1 MRVRSERAPFGARLA
16 DVPARARLDGRA
28 DALTA
33 TTSTGAHAGSC
44 SATGTPQVEHDGS
57 WIRFHPEA
65 SLSNTRSVR
74 PSSCLT
80 SHKVEAYSPM
90 TVQTP
95 SAGVARRMIRTPGR
109 KSEERRGT
117 PMAGI
122 ALFMSLL
129 YTRYIPAQGVRVR
142 FLKVQPGWKGLG
154 RAHGCQW
161 IARALVSQRVGH
173 TMQS

>member
-1 MRVRSERAPFGARLA
+1 MRPIYSIPG
-16 DVPARARLDGRA
+16 A
-28 DALTA
+28 DAPHD
-33 TTSTGAHAGSC
+33 TGAHAGSC

-109 KSEERRGT
+109 KSEERRWMLKWLT
-117 PMAGI
+117 
-122 ALFMSLL
+122 L
-129 YTRYIPAQGVRVR
+129 TRTQ
-142 FLKVQPGWKGLG
+142 
-154 RAHGCQW
+154 
-161 IARALVSQRVGH
+161 
-173 TMQS
+173 M